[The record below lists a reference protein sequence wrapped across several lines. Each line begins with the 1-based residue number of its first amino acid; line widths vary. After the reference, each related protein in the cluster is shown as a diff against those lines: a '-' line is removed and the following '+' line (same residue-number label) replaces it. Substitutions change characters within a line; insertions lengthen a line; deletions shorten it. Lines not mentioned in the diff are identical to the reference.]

1 MRLSFY
7 GGTGTVTGANFLL
20 EDGDFKILVDCG
32 LEQGS
37 RFADLSNRED
47 FPYDPASIK
56 MLFVT
61 HSHIDHIGRIPKLV
75 KDGFRGVIYSTPETL
90 KISRLLLDDALM
102 LLDQEARHEGILP
115 LYEKKDVESAM
126 SLWQEIAYHS
136 PRDIGNDIKVNFKDV
151 GHVLGASMIEFTKN
165 GRKIVF
171 TGDLGNTPT
180 PLLKDTEEI
189 TDANYMIM
197 ESVYG
202 DRNHEPKDERRNHLR
217 DVIKK
222 ITKMKGTLLIP
233 AFSLERTQVLLY
245 EINNMVEGG
254 EIESIPV
261 FLDSPL
267 AIKVTDIYKHSFD
280 DFNSKV
286 QEQILGGD
294 DIFKFPKL
302 KFTLLPK
309 DSQRII
315 STPNPKIVIAGSGMS
330 TGGRIISHEKNYLS
344 DPNNTILFIGYQ
356 APGSLGRIIQDGA
369 KEVDIYGEKI
379 KIRANIESISGYSSH
394 KDSEHLIEFVSKT
407 VGTVEKVFVVMGEPK
422 SALFLTQRLRDY
434 LNVDAVAPSK
444 GESFGISF

>member
-1 MRLSFY
+1 M
-7 GGTGTVTGANFLL
+7 TGANFLL
-20 EDGDFKILVDCG
+20 EEGDFKILIDCG

-37 RFADLSNRED
+37 RFADSSNREE

-56 MLFVT
+56 MLFIT

-75 KDGFRGVIYSTPETL
+75 KDGFKGVIYSTPETL
-90 KISRLLLDDALM
+90 KISSLLLDDALM

-115 LYEKKDVESAM
+115 LYEKKDVEFTK

-136 PRDIGNDIKVNFKDV
+136 PRDIGEGIKVTFKDA
-151 GHVLGASMIEFTKN
+151 GHVLGSSMIEFEKN
-165 GRKIVF
+165 DRKIVF

-180 PLLKDTEEI
+180 PLLKDTEDI
-189 TDANYMIM
+189 TDANYMVI

-202 DRNHEPKDERRNHLR
+202 DRNHEPKDERRRHLK

-222 ITKMKGTLLIP
+222 AIKMKGTLLIP

-280 DFNSKV
+280 DFNAKV
-286 QEQILGGD
+286 QSQIMGGD

-315 STPNPKIVIAGSGMS
+315 GAPSPKIVIAGSGMS
-330 TGGRIISHEKNYLS
+330 TGGRIIEHEKHYLS
-344 DPNNTILFIGYQ
+344 DPNSTILFVGYQ

-394 KDSEHLIEFVSKT
+394 KDSEHLVEFVSKT
-407 VGTVEKVFVVMGEPK
+407 ATIAEKVFVVMGEPK
-422 SALFLTQRLRDY
+422 SALFLVQRLRDY
-434 LNVDAVAPSK
+434 LNVDAIAPSK
-444 GESFGISF
+444 GESFEISL